1 MKDHPCEITPF
12 VAIFMQKLLNMRSLL
27 IFFCIL
33 NGLLLAQ
40 PNLDL
45 KEIMKGQDFTGYWPE
60 APQWNLDGSA
70 VYFKWNKDGKGKSEP
85 YKFSIKTGALDSISA
100 VEMNDLIL
108 FDQAQVVYP
117 NQLSIIQN
125 SLVLTDRKTLK
136 STLLFQTDQF
146 ISDINRYALTEAT
159 FRMNGDFYLLIFN
172 ATGMLKLTQLT
183 RYTSPK
189 QTNSIDST
197 HLQKQQTELFQY
209 IREQKQSDKNLP
221 KSRFEVVKETSLP
234 AGFSS
239 ISGRFLDP
247 LHRVV
252 LIRADESV
260 EGKSTRVPTY
270 ITENG
275 YVESFEARAKVSQ
288 QEPNQTLYL
297 HDIEKD
303 TLVQI
308 DFSTLIDIR
317 KKPMYMDTTGGM
329 YFKTDR
335 HVFIHDPVFAKNK
348 PLALL
353 DVRAADNKDRWIV
366 VVNLKDGKISELE
379 HQHDEAWIGGPGIS
393 EWNMEN
399 ATLGFVQ
406 QEEVIYFQSEENGF
420 SQLYELNLNTKKK
433 ELVYPGG
440 QGFEM
445 QSVSLS
451 SDGVRYFVVHNAPN
465 SRSLQGAWL
474 HRIHKKMVPL
484 ISNVTGG
491 FKDFAISPNEQDFVY
506 LASTA
511 NAPWELYVKKGD
523 KQAIRIT
530 KSTSK
535 AFSDYSWKLPS
546 FVTFKASDGKDVHAR
561 LYKPVEEKNNGAAI
575 LFVHGAGYLQNAHSW
590 WSHYFREYMFHNLL
604 VDQGYTVLDVDY
616 RASAGYGRDYRTAI
630 YRHMGGRDVQDFID
644 AKKYLATLRVDTNR
658 VGIYGGSYGG
668 FVTLMSLFQHPDAFA
683 CGAALRAVTD
693 WAHYNHE
700 YTSNILN
707 YPETDPTAYRNSSPI
722 YYADGLKKP
731 LLILHGMVDDN
742 VQFQDVV
749 RLQQRLIELGKTQW
763 ELAAYPVEAH
773 GFKESYSWYD
783 EYRRIFE
790 LFQTHLIK

>member
-1 MKDHPCEITPF
+1 MHR
-12 VAIFMQKLLNMRSLL
+12 LLV
-27 IFFCIL
+27 FFCFL

-40 PNLDL
+40 PTLDL

-60 APQWNLDGSA
+60 APQWNFDGSS
-70 VYFKWNKDGKGKSEP
+70 VYFNWNKDGKGKSEP
-85 YKFSIKTGALDSISA
+85 YKYTIKTGALDSITA
-100 VEMNDLIL
+100 VEMKDLVL
-108 FDQAQVVYP
+108 FDPSQAVYP
-117 NQLSIIQN
+117 NQVSLIQN
-125 SLVLTDRKTLK
+125 SLVLTNRKTLM

-146 ISDINRYALTEAT
+146 ISDINRFTATEAT
-159 FRMNGDFYLLIFN
+159 IRINGDFYLLTFN
-172 ATGMLKLTQLT
+172 AFGMQKLTQLT
-183 RYTSPK
+183 RYSGPK
-189 QTNSIDST
+189 QANSIDSS

-209 IREQKQSDKNLP
+209 IRDQKQSDKNHP
-221 KSRFEVVKETSLP
+221 KSRFDVVKETALP
-234 AGFSS
+234 ADFSS
-239 ISGRFLDP
+239 ISGRYLDP
-247 LHRVV
+247 IHRVV
-252 LIRADESV
+252 LIREDESV
-260 EGKSTRVPTY
+260 EGKSTKVPTF
-270 ITENG
+270 ITANG

-288 QEPNQTLYL
+288 QEPNQFMHL
-297 HDIEKD
+297 HVIEKD
-303 TLVQI
+303 TLMQI
-308 DFSTLIDIR
+308 DFSTLTDIR
-317 KKPMYMDTTGGM
+317 KKPVYMDTVGGI
-329 YFKTDR
+329 YFKKDR
-335 HVFIHDPVFAKNK
+335 PLFVHDPVFAKTK

-366 VVNLKDGKISELE
+366 MVNLLDGKINELE

-406 QEEVIYFQSEENGF
+406 NDEVIYFQSEENGF
-420 SQLYELNLNTKKK
+420 SQLYELNLTTKKK

-440 QGFEM
+440 HGFEM

-451 SDGVRYFVVHNAPN
+451 SDGVRYFVVHNASN

-474 HRIHKKMVPL
+474 HRIHKKMIPV

-491 FKDFAISPNEQDFVY
+491 FKDVAISPNEQDLAY

-511 NAPWELYVKKGD
+511 NTPWELYVKTGA
-523 KQAIRIT
+523 KQAIRVT

-535 AFSDYSWKLPS
+535 AFSDYSWKLPYL
-546 FVTFKASDGKDVHAR
+546 VTFKASDGNNVNAR
-561 LYKPVEEKNNGAAI
+561 LYKPVDEKSNGAAV

-590 WSHYFREYMFHNLL
+590 WSHYYREYMFHNLL
-604 VDQGYTVLDVDY
+604 VDQGFTVLDVDY

-644 AKKYLATLRVDTNR
+644 AKKYLATLNIDTNR

-707 YPETDPTAYRNSSPI
+707 YPETDPTSYRQSSPI
-722 YYADGLKKP
+722 YYAEGLKKP

-773 GFKESYSWYD
+773 GFKESYSWCD
-783 EYRRIFE
+783 EYRRIYE
-790 LFQTHLIK
+790 LFQTHLIKK

>member
-1 MKDHPCEITPF
+1 
-12 VAIFMQKLLNMRSLL
+12 MQNLLTMRRLLVFFCLLNAY
-27 IFFCIL
+27 FF
-33 NGLLLAQ
+33 AQ
-40 PNLDL
+40 PTLDL

-60 APQWNLDGSA
+60 APQWNFDGST
-70 VYFKWNKDGKGKSEP
+70 VYFNWNKDGKGNPEP
-85 YKFSIKTGALDSISA
+85 YKYTIQTGALEAMSE
-100 VEMNDLIL
+100 VEINELIL
-108 FDQAQVVYP
+108 FDPSQAIYP
-117 NQLSIIQN
+117 NQVSLIQN
-125 SLVLTDRKTLK
+125 SLVLTNRKTLI
-136 STLLFQTDQF
+136 STLLFQSDQF
-146 ISDINRYALTEAT
+146 ISDVNRFTATEAT
-159 FRMNGDFYLLIFN
+159 IRINGDFYLLTFN
-172 ATGMLKLTQLT
+172 AFGMQKLTQLT
-183 RYTSPK
+183 RYSGPK
-189 QTNSIDST
+189 QVNSIDSS
-197 HLQKQQTELFQY
+197 HLQKQQAELFQY
-209 IREQKQSDKNLP
+209 IRDKKQSDKSHP
-221 KSRFEVVKETSLP
+221 KSRFEVVKETALP
-234 AGFSS
+234 ADFSS
-239 ISGRFLDP
+239 ISGRYLDP
-247 LHRVV
+247 IHRVV
-252 LIRADESV
+252 LIREDESV

-288 QEPNQTLYL
+288 QEPNQLMHL
-297 HDIEKD
+297 HVIEKD
-303 TLVQI
+303 TLMQI
-308 DFSTLIDIR
+308 DFSTLTDIR
-317 KKPMYMDTTGGM
+317 KKPLYMDTVGGL

-335 HVFIHDPVFAKNK
+335 PVFVHDPVFAKTK

-366 VVNLKDGKISELE
+366 MLNLLDGKISELE

-393 EWNMEN
+393 EWNMES

-406 QEEVIYFQSEENGF
+406 NDEVIYFQSEENGF
-420 SQLYELNLNTKKK
+420 SQLYELNLITKKK

-440 QGFEM
+440 EGFEM

-451 SDGVRYFVVHNAPN
+451 SDGVRYFVVHNASN

-474 HRIHKKMVPL
+474 HRIHKKMVPV
-484 ISNVTGG
+484 ISNVNGG
-491 FKDFAISPNEQDFVY
+491 FKDLAISPNEQDFVY

-511 NAPWELYVKKGD
+511 NTPWELYVKTGA
-523 KQAIRIT
+523 KQAIRVT

-535 AFSDYSWKLPS
+535 AFSDYSWRLPY

-561 LYKPVEEKNNGAAI
+561 LYKPVVEKSNGAAV

-590 WSHYFREYMFHNLL
+590 WSHYYREYMFHNLL
-604 VDQGYTVLDVDY
+604 VDQGFTVLDVDY

-644 AKKYLATLRVDTNR
+644 AKNYLATLSIDTNR

-683 CGAALRAVTD
+683 CGAALRSVTD
-693 WAHYNHE
+693 WSHYNHE

-707 YPETDPTAYRNSSPI
+707 YPETDPTAYRKSSPI
-722 YYADGLKKP
+722 YYAEGLKKP

-763 ELAAYPVEAH
+763 ELAAYPVESH
-773 GFKESYSWYD
+773 GFKESYSWHD
-783 EYRRIFE
+783 EYRRIYE
-790 LFQTHLIK
+790 LFQTHLIKK

>member
-1 MKDHPCEITPF
+1 
-12 VAIFMQKLLNMRSLL
+12 MQKLLMMRRLL
-27 IFFCIL
+27 VFFCFL
-33 NGLLLAQ
+33 NGLLYAQ
-40 PNLDL
+40 PALDL

-70 VYFKWNKDGKGKSEP
+70 VYFRWNKDGKGKSEP
-85 YKFSIKTGALDSISA
+85 YKYTIKTGALDTISE
-100 VEMNDLIL
+100 VEMDDLVL
-108 FDQAQVVYP
+108 FDQTQVVFP
-117 NQLSIIQN
+117 NQLSLIQN

-159 FRMNGDFYLLIFN
+159 FRMNGDFYLLNFN
-172 ATGMLKLTQLT
+172 ATGMQKLTQLT
-183 RYTSPK
+183 RYIVPK
-189 QTNSIDST
+189 QVHSIDSSQ
-197 HLQKQQTELFQY
+197 LQKQQTELFQY
-209 IREQKQSDKNLP
+209 IRDQKPSDKEQA
-221 KSRFEVVKETSLP
+221 KSRFEVVKETALP
-234 AGFSS
+234 ADFSS
-239 ISGRFLDP
+239 ISGRYLDP

-252 LIRADESV
+252 FIRGDESAT
-260 EGKSTRVPTY
+260 GKSTIIPTF
-270 ITENG
+270 ITDNG
-275 YVESFEARAKVSQ
+275 YVETFEARAKVSA
-288 QEPNQTLYL
+288 QEPNQTMHL
-297 HDIEKD
+297 HVIEKD

-308 DFSTLIDIR
+308 DFSTLTDIR
-317 KKPMYMDTTGGM
+317 KKPAYMDTIGGM
-329 YFKTDR
+329 YFKKDR
-335 HVFIHDPVFAKNK
+335 PLFVHDPVFAKNK

-366 VVNLKDGKISELE
+366 MVNLLDGKISELE

-406 QEEVIYFQSEENGF
+406 QDEVIYFQSEENGF
-420 SQLYELNLNTKKK
+420 SQVYELNLTTKKK
-433 ELVYPGG
+433 ERVYPGG

-445 QSVSLS
+445 QSVTLS
-451 SDGVRYFVVHNAPN
+451 SDGTRYFVVHNAPN
-465 SRSLQGAWL
+465 ARSLQGAWL
-474 HRIHKKMVPL
+474 HRIHRKMVPV
-484 ISNVTGG
+484 ISNATGG
-491 FKDFAISPNEQDFVY
+491 FKDVAISPNEQDLVY

-511 NAPWELYVKKGD
+511 NTPWELCVKTGA
-523 KQAIRIT
+523 KQAIKIT
-530 KSTSK
+530 NSNSK
-535 AFSDYSWKLPS
+535 AFGAYPWKSPS

-561 LYKPVEEKNNGAAI
+561 LYAPTDTKKNGAAV

-590 WSHYFREYMFHNLL
+590 WSHYYREYMFHNLL

-644 AKKYLATLRVDTNR
+644 AKNYLATLSIDTNR

-683 CGAALRAVTD
+683 CGAALRSVTD
-693 WAHYNHE
+693 WSHYNHE

-707 YPETDPTAYRNSSPI
+707 YPETDPTSYRKSSPI
-722 YYADGLKKP
+722 YYAEGLKKP

-749 RLQQRLIELGKTQW
+749 RLQQRLIELGKTNW

-783 EYRRIFE
+783 EYRRIYA
-790 LFQTHLIK
+790 LFQTHLIKK

>member
-1 MKDHPCEITPF
+1 
-12 VAIFMQKLLNMRSLL
+12 MRSLL
-27 IFFCIL
+27 IFLCFL

-108 FDQAQVVYP
+108 FDQTQVVFP

-125 SLVLTDRKTLK
+125 SLVVTDRKTLK

-159 FRMNGDFYLLIFN
+159 FRMNGDFYLLNFN
-172 ATGMLKLTQLT
+172 ATGMLKLMQLT

-189 QTNSIDST
+189 QTHSIDST

-209 IREQKQSDKNLP
+209 IRDQKSKENNRV
-221 KSRFEVVKETSLP
+221 KSQFNVVKETALP
-234 AGFSS
+234 ADFSS
-239 ISGRFLDP
+239 ISGRYLDP
-247 LHRVV
+247 IHRLV

-260 EGKSTRVPTY
+260 EGKSTIIPSF
-270 ITENG
+270 ITANG
-275 YVESFEARAKVSQ
+275 YVESFEARAKVSR

-308 DFSTLIDIR
+308 DFSTLTDIR
-317 KKPMYMDTTGGM
+317 KKPVYMDTVGGM

-335 HVFIHDPVFAKNK
+335 PVFVHDPIFAKTK

-366 VVNLKDGKISELE
+366 MVNLQDGKISELE

-406 QEEVIYFQSEENGF
+406 NDEVIYFQSEENGF

-451 SDGVRYFVVHNAPN
+451 SDGFRYFVVHNASN

-474 HRIHKKMVPL
+474 HRIHKKMVPV

-491 FKDFAISPNEQDFVY
+491 FKDVAISPNEQDFVY

-511 NAPWELYVKKGD
+511 NTPWELYVKNGA
-523 KQAIRIT
+523 KQAIRVT

-535 AFSDYSWKLPS
+535 AFSDYSWRLPY

-561 LYKPVEEKNNGAAI
+561 LYKPVEEKSNGAAV

-590 WSHYFREYMFHNLL
+590 WSHYYREYMFHNLL

-644 AKKYLATLRVDTNR
+644 AKNYLATLSIDTNR

-683 CGAALRAVTD
+683 CGAALRSVTD
-693 WAHYNHE
+693 WSHYNHE